1 MTVIVLEPNES
12 SNAENETA
20 VDGELDVPRRNAFGH
35 DFRDFEKESM
45 RNAIVQ
51 ECYRKNHIY
60 QTCEFANK
68 KKEEYGKLNKAE
80 MSIWECCELL
90 KDYVDESD
98 PDLDE
103 PQIDHL
109 LQTAEAI
116 RRHHPHEHW
125 LHLTALIHDLG
136 KVLLHPAFGEEPQWC
151 AVVFQGKSGL
161 SEPSIQHQGRNLLG
175 EHWT

>member
-1 MTVIVLEPNES
+1 
-12 SNAENETA
+12 
-20 VDGELDVPRRNAFGH
+20 
-35 DFRDFEKESM
+35 
-45 RNAIVQ
+45 
-51 ECYRKNHIY
+51 
-60 QTCEFANK
+60 
-68 KKEEYGKLNKAE
+68 

-125 LHLTALIHDLG
+125 LHLTALIHGD
-136 KVLLHPAFGEEPQWC
+136 K
-151 AVVFQGKSGL
+151 
-161 SEPSIQHQGRNLLG
+161 
-175 EHWT
+175 